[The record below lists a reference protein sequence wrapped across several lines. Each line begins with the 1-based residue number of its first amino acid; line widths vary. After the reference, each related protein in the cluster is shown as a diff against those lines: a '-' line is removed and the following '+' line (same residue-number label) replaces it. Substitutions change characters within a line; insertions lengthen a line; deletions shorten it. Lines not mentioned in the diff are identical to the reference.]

1 MNDRASKPNILDYF
15 DYREYLSDVFAE
27 LKKQR
32 RGFSYRSFSRELGIS
47 SHNFLPRIIKRE
59 RNLSGEFIPR
69 LSGYLNHSQ
78 RELRYFKTLV
88 AFNNEKKPPA
98 KEQFLKQLLT
108 LRVTHEEHK
117 IEDKRLSFFSK
128 WYYPVIR
135 ELVSICDFKEDY
147 AFLARRCIPRITAAQ
162 AKSAVEYLVN
172 NGFIRKNNNGRYR
185 IVNQVIATEPEVNSA
200 IIPRYHRITIQQC
213 ADAVDTIR
221 KENRNFSSSTLLV
234 SLELYNEIKKEIY
247 HFRKK
252 LLGMA
257 KECTNPELV
266 CFAGFQLLPRSELI
280 KAGNAKQASGGV
292 R

>member
-69 LSGYLNHSQ
+69 LSGYLKHSQ

-135 ELVSICDFKEDY
+135 ELVSICDFKKDY

-257 KECTNPELV
+257 KECTNPEMV

>member
-69 LSGYLNHSQ
+69 LSGYLKHSQ

-221 KENRNFSSSTLLV
+221 KENRNFSSSTMLV
-234 SLELYNEIKKEIY
+234 SLELYDEIKKEIY

-257 KECTNPELV
+257 KECTNPEMV

>member
-69 LSGYLNHSQ
+69 LSGYLKHSQ

-213 ADAVDTIR
+213 ADAVDTIQ
-221 KENRNFSSSTLLV
+221 KEDRNFSSSTMLV
-234 SLELYNEIKKEIY
+234 SLELYDEIKKEIY

>member
-69 LSGYLNHSQ
+69 LSGYLKHSQ

-213 ADAVDTIR
+213 ADAVDTIQ
-221 KENRNFSSSTLLV
+221 KEDRNFSSSTMLV
-234 SLELYNEIKKEIY
+234 SLELYDEIKKEIY

-257 KECTNPELV
+257 KECTNPEMV